1 MRAAGL
7 LALLAGSIILM
18 LPVFSQLLHHSW
30 AVADDSLIG
39 GALLCLGIAA
49 VMDRLDSVTF
59 GVIVFVVIGILHAG
73 LGNVPTGFLYW

>member
-1 MRAAGL
+1 LSHRAQAGAIGEEGLSMRAAGL

-18 LPVFSQLLHHSW
+18 LPVFSQLLHRSW

-49 VMDRLDSVTF
+49 VMISRKPS
-59 GVIVFVVIGILHAG
+59 
-73 LGNVPTGFLYW
+73 